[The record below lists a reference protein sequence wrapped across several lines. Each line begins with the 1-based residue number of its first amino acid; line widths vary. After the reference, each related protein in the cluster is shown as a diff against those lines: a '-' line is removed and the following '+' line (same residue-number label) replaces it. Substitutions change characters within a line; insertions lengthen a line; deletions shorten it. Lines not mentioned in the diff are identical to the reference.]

1 MLYLYSLILVL
12 FITPLNSGNEK
23 SSKEIQNTID
33 NKNNELQ
40 SLKIERKRIEE
51 KILQKNKQEID
62 NYQSLIDLEHKI
74 NLTEKII
81 VQIEKDENRAIND
94 IFLIE
99 NKINNNKNVLIK
111 LKNQITKRL
120 QYLYIYGHST
130 MLETIL
136 LTKNWNNIIY
146 RIKYLEELS
155 KYEKELRK
163 RMQIIIENLD
173 LQKLRLI
180 DEKNKKQKLLNEKK
194 LEGEKLEEDKSRRVV
209 LKEKIKKEQSKLKKE
224 VDSTIKLISKMENLI
239 KELYANKKE
248 MKKREEELARIR
260 AQQNKSTTGN
270 FAKMKGRLTW
280 PIKGKITKSFGTIK
294 EPGSSV
300 ITVNNGIDISANEGV
315 LVKSVLDGVVST
327 IDVIPNYG
335 NIIIIDH
342 GGGYSTVYAKVN
354 NIKVNI
360 NDYVQIHSTIAS
372 VANLNNNSNLHFE
385 IWENQKAQNPINWLI
400 KID

>member
-1 MLYLYSLILVL
+1 LLYLYSLILVL

-163 RMQIIIENLD
+163 RMQII
-173 LQKLRLI
+173 
-180 DEKNKKQKLLNEKK
+180 
-194 LEGEKLEEDKSRRVV
+194 
-209 LKEKIKKEQSKLKKE
+209 
-224 VDSTIKLISKMENLI
+224 
-239 KELYANKKE
+239 
-248 MKKREEELARIR
+248 
-260 AQQNKSTTGN
+260 
-270 FAKMKGRLTW
+270 
-280 PIKGKITKSFGTIK
+280 
-294 EPGSSV
+294 
-300 ITVNNGIDISANEGV
+300 
-315 LVKSVLDGVVST
+315 
-327 IDVIPNYG
+327 
-335 NIIIIDH
+335 
-342 GGGYSTVYAKVN
+342 
-354 NIKVNI
+354 
-360 NDYVQIHSTIAS
+360 
-372 VANLNNNSNLHFE
+372 
-385 IWENQKAQNPINWLI
+385 
-400 KID
+400 

>member
-81 VQIEKDENRAIND
+81 VQIARDENRAIND

-99 NKINNNKNVLIK
+99 DKIDNNKNILIK

-146 RIKYLEELS
+146 RIKYLEVLS

-180 DEKNKKQKLLNEKK
+180 DEKNKQQKLLNEKK

-209 LKEKIKKEQSKLKKE
+209 LKKKIKKEQSKLKKE

-239 KELYANKKE
+239 KELYADKKE

-280 PIKGKITKSFGTIK
+280 PVTGKITRSFGTIK
-294 EPGSSV
+294 DPGSSV
-300 ITVNNGIDISANEGV
+300 ITVNNGIDIAANEGV
-315 LVKSVLDGVVST
+315 LVKSVLDGVIST

-360 NDYVQIHSTIAS
+360 NDYVQMHGTIAS

>member
-180 DEKNKKQKLLNEKK
+180 DEKNKQQKLLNEKK